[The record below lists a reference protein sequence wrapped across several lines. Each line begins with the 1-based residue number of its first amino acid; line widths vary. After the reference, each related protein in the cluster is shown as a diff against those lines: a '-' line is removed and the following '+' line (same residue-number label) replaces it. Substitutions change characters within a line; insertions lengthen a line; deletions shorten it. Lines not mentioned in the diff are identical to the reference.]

1 MRDIFKMIQKET
13 DLQKNDLIKVSKKIP
28 IFYTNTIG
36 ELDIELKKHND
47 LQFDFEKEMKKQI
60 ELCLHDKHF
69 NVFSALKT
77 KEDRDIYVL
86 NSNDRLIEI
95 RKSIAECKAKMTA
108 MENILNYLKQL
119 QTNINTIV
127 QFEKFR
133 SGN

>member
-1 MRDIFKMIQKET
+1 VIQKDT
-13 DLQKNDLIKVSKKIP
+13 DLQKNDIIKVSKKIP
-28 IFYTNTIG
+28 IFYTNTLG

-47 LQFDFEKEMKKQI
+47 LQFEFEKEMKKQI
-60 ELCLHDKHF
+60 DICLHDKDF
-69 NVFSALKT
+69 NLFTALKT
-77 KEDRDIYVL
+77 KEDRDIFLL
-86 NSNDRLIEI
+86 NSSENIMRI